1 MHTVRVYL
9 KSGRY
14 FDIKTDTVRCTVRCK
29 HNTITGELVSLSY
42 EGATT
47 GIPLYLDVNQVEAV
61 VQIKTEGNADYDKE
75 T

>member
-9 KSGRY
+9 KSGRS
-14 FDIKTDTVRCTVRCK
+14 FDIEADIVRCK

-42 EGATT
+42 EGAIA

-61 VQIKTEGNADYDKE
+61 VQVTAEGNDDCDKE

>member
-1 MHTVRVYL
+1 MVTVKVYL

-14 FDIKTDTVRCTVRCK
+14 FDIEADVVRCK

-42 EGATT
+42 EGATA

-61 VQIKTEGNADYDKE
+61 VQVTTEGNDDCDKE

>member
-1 MHTVRVYL
+1 MKTVRVYL

-14 FDIKTDTVRCTVRCK
+14 FDIETDVVRCK

-42 EGATT
+42 EGATA

-61 VQIKTEGNADYDKE
+61 VQVTTEGNDDCDKE

>member
-9 KSGRY
+9 KSGRS
-14 FDIKTDTVRCTVRCK
+14 FDIEADTVTCR
-29 HNTITGELVSLSY
+29 HSNITGELASLSY

-47 GIPLYLDVNQVEAV
+47 GIPLYLNVNQVEAV
-61 VQIKTEGNADYDKE
+61 VQVTIEGSANHDKE

>member
-14 FDIKTDTVRCTVRCK
+14 FDIEAAVVRCK

-42 EGATT
+42 EGATA

-61 VQIKTEGNADYDKE
+61 VQVTTEGNDDCDKE

>member
-9 KSGRY
+9 KSGRC
-14 FDIKTDTVRCTVRCK
+14 FDIEANTVRCK

-42 EGATT
+42 EGATA

-61 VQIKTEGNADYDKE
+61 VQIITKGNDDCDKE

>member
-1 MHTVRVYL
+1 MFTVRVYL

-14 FDIKTDTVRCTVRCK
+14 FDIEADIVRCK

-42 EGATT
+42 EGATA

-61 VQIKTEGNADYDKE
+61 VQVTTEGNDDCDKE

>member
-14 FDIKTDTVRCTVRCK
+14 FDIEADIVKCK
-29 HNTITGELVSLSY
+29 HNTITGELVSFSY

-47 GIPLYLDVNQVEAV
+47 GIPLYLNVNQVEAV
-61 VQIKTEGNADYDKE
+61 VQLTIERNADCDKE

>member
-14 FDIKTDTVRCTVRCK
+14 FDIEADIVSCK

-42 EGATT
+42 KGATA

-61 VQIKTEGNADYDKE
+61 VQATTEGNDDCDKE
-75 T
+75 A